1 LDQGKD
7 RVRVLVTGAGGLLG
21 QKLCAQLGSHPSFE
35 LLGAVRK
42 PVESRAI
49 NTVHMDITDA
59 ASVKRVFSA
68 FKPQVVVNC
77 AAMTQVD
84 ECEVN
89 RTACRLTN
97 VTGVQNLVDECEPA
111 GSRLVH
117 ISTDFVFDGR
127 HGPLDESAEPGPV
140 NYYGQTKLEG
150 ELLVRKCKTP
160 WTILRTVLVFGVA
173 EDPSRSNIVLW
184 VKASLEQGKPIRVVN
199 DQFRTPTLADDL
211 AAGVVLAIE
220 KGATGIYHVSGK
232 EMMTPYEIALLT
244 ARHFKLPESLIT
256 ETDST
261 HFTQPA
267 RRPLKT
273 GFVIDKAVRELGYR
287 PRSFSEALSLMEAQL
302 KQRAGAR

>member
-1 LDQGKD
+1 LNPGKD

-42 PVESRAI
+42 PAESHQIDLAQ
-49 NTVHMDITDA
+49 MDITDA
-59 ASVKRVFSA
+59 QSVKRVFSF

-84 ECEVN
+84 ECEVK
-89 RTACRLTN
+89 REECRLAN
-97 VTGVQNLVDECEPA
+97 VTGVQNLVHACESV
-111 GSRLVH
+111 GCRLIH
-117 ISTDFVFDGR
+117 ISTDFIFDGS
-127 HGPLDESAEPGPV
+127 HGPLDENAEPGPV

-150 ELLVRKCKTP
+150 ELLVRKCNTP
-160 WTILRTVLVFGVA
+160 WAILRTVLVFGVT

-184 VKASLEQGKPIRVVN
+184 VKSSLEQGKPIRVVN
-199 DQFRTPTLADDL
+199 DQYRTPTLAEDL

-220 KGATGIYHVSGK
+220 KEATGVYHVSGK
-232 EMMTPYEIALLT
+232 EMMTPYEIAIRT
-244 ARHFKLPESLIT
+244 AMHFGLPESLIT

-267 RRPLKT
+267 KRPLKT

-302 KQRAGAR
+302 KQRSGAR